1 MDARAIWLAGA
12 RRVEVRDEVVPQPDA
27 GEIRVRAI
35 VSAVS
40 HGTEM
45 LVYRGQVPQD
55 TPLDLPTLAG
65 SFRFP
70 IKYGYASVGRV
81 IDTGPEVEGF
91 ASDDLVFVL
100 HPHQDIYVAPVSV
113 VTRLPDDLA
122 PELGLFT
129 ANLETA
135 VNVLLDT
142 PLKLGETAVVFGQ
155 GVVGLL
161 VTQLLKRAGA
171 GLVVAV
177 DPLERRRDEALVCG
191 ADLAL
196 APGDDVAGQV
206 RKLSGGR
213 GADIAVE
220 VSGSGGGLQGAL
232 DVLADEGTVV
242 AVSWYGTK
250 PVTLMLGGHFH
261 RGRVRIRSSQV
272 GRIDPALAP
281 RWDYA
286 RRSALVCDLLP
297 RLRLAPLLTQ
307 RVPFEDAA
315 DAYRLIDS
323 SPEDVIQVA
332 LTYGI
337 YCVLWYRASPNPT
350 NASAVPCDSRDG
362 YGSVR

>member
-1 MDARAIWLAGA
+1 MDARAVWMAGP
-12 RRVEVRDEVVPQPDA
+12 RVAEVREERVAQPGT

-55 TPLDLPTLAG
+55 MPLDLLTLAG
-65 SFRFP
+65 SFQFP

-81 IDTGPEVEGF
+81 LDVGPDVEGF
-91 ASDDLVFVL
+91 SPDDLVFVL
-100 HPHQDIYVAPVSV
+100 HPHQDTYVAPVSV
-113 VTRLPDDLA
+113 ATRLPDDLS

-142 PLKLGETAVVFGQ
+142 PLKLGESVVVFGQ

-177 DPLERRRDEALVCG
+177 DPLERRRSEALACG

-196 APGDDVAGQV
+196 APDDDVLGQI
-206 RKLSGGR
+206 RRLSDGR
-213 GADIAVE
+213 GADIAIE
-220 VSGSGGGLQGAL
+220 VSGSGSGLQGAL
-232 DVLADEGTVV
+232 DVLADEGTAV

-250 PVTLMLGGHFH
+250 PVNLMLGGHFH

-272 GRIDPALAP
+272 GRLDPALAP
-281 RWDYA
+281 RWDYT
-286 RRSALVCDLLP
+286 RRSALVRDLLP
-297 RLRLAPLLTQ
+297 HLRLAPLITQ

-323 SPEDVIQVA
+323 SPDDVIQVA
-332 LTYGI
+332 LTYERYGGG
-337 YCVLWYRASPNPT
+337 AS
-350 NASAVPCDSRDG
+350 
-362 YGSVR
+362 